1 LSGKAVILIRKS
13 LLRITSPPFGRGKN
27 VDQMITVKKV

>member
-13 LLRITSPPFGRGKN
+13 LLRIINPPFGRGKN
-27 VDQMITVKKV
+27 VNQMLTVKKV